1 MNKKARCVFHID
13 MDAFFAS
20 IEISRNPFLKGKP
33 VIVGGR
39 PDQRGVVS
47 TCSYEA
53 RSFGVRSAMPLSEAK
68 RLCPH
73 GIFLEGSYSLYRE
86 YSERVFAI
94 FYQYTPLVEVV
105 SIDEAY
111 LDVSLIVDNFDSP
124 VALANLMRQQVLAET
139 LLTCSIGIATNK
151 LISKIAASRAKPNGV
166 YEVLPDTEAYFL
178 APLPIQ
184 NLSGVGAKTQA
195 ILNRE
200 GIHFIADL
208 QAIPLETLI
217 DQYGSWGY
225 HYFLSCQGKDNRP
238 VDCEEYLPK
247 SIGAET
253 TFERD
258 HNDPIVLEEELINLA
273 NRVHN
278 RLRAHKM
285 RCRRI
290 SLKIRFSD
298 FKTISRSQ
306 TLSSH
311 INSINIINK
320 EILKL
325 FKSHY
330 NGWPALRLIGISL
343 EQLTD
348 TYWQPS
354 LFPEEDI

>member
-1 MNKKARCVFHID
+1 MNNQARCIFHID

-20 IEISRNPFLKGKP
+20 IEISRDPSLRGKP

-53 RSFGVRSAMPLSEAK
+53 RSFGVRSAMALSQAK

-86 YSERVFAI
+86 YSKRVFAI

-111 LDVSLIVDNFDSP
+111 LDVSAIVNNYESP
-124 VALANLMRQQVLAET
+124 TVLANLMRQQVFAET

-151 LISKIAASRAKPNGV
+151 LVSKIAASRAKPNGV
-166 YEVLPDTEAYFL
+166 YEVLPDTEAFFL

-184 NLSGVGAKTQA
+184 CLSGVGAKTQTL
-195 ILNRE
+195 LNQE
-200 GIHFIADL
+200 GIYTVADL
-208 QAIPLETLI
+208 QAIPLEELI
-217 DQYGSWGY
+217 FRFGRWGY
-225 HYFLSCQGKDNRP
+225 HYYLTCQGKDHRL
-238 VDCEEYLPK
+238 VDNGEYLPK

-258 HNDPIVLEEELINLA
+258 LNDPSALCEELGHLVD
-273 NRVHN
+273 RVYH
-278 RLRAHKM
+278 RLRKNKM
-285 RCRRI
+285 RCKRI
-290 SLKIRFSD
+290 SLKIRLNN
-298 FKTISRSQ
+298 FKTFSRSE
-306 TLSSH
+306 TLSTH
-311 INSINIINK
+311 INNRCTIH
-320 EILKL
+320 EHALQL
-325 FKSHY
+325 FNASY
-330 NGWPALRLIGISL
+330 SSWPPLRLIGISL

-348 TYWQPS
+348 SYWQPD
-354 LFPEEDI
+354 FFEH